1 MTFDQHL
8 DLLHLKPQQK
18 SILAVSFALF
28 NLGLAFAT
36 WASRVPDVRNL
47 ALLTATTLGY
57 VLLFRGL
64 GTLVM
69 MPIIAWLIPKFGSKN
84 VALFMGCMV
93 ALTLFPI
100 SLMDNWFSLALLMM
114 TIGMCSSG
122 FNISL
127 NSLGSV
133 VETETGQS
141 HMSKIHSWFGVG
153 MVFGAV
159 FGTFATRLS
168 WSVHIHFG
176 LVSLMMVLIL
186 AFVANYLPN
195 DKPNIEA
202 TIPTFMWPHDGLIAL
217 GLITFLAATIETSI
231 MNWVSLFFTDH
242 VQASESLV
250 PLGYAVFAGSLLIM
264 RLFGDRLKM
273 KFGAR
278 NLLVGG
284 AAFSVS
290 GLLIAVYATNFMV
303 AIIGMIAT
311 GAGVSLSFPML
322 FSAAGKEGA
331 IALTTVAS
339 FGYVGGMISQ
349 PVMGWVVETYELAGG
364 FLFIA
369 ATTVIIGI
377 LASRARLLAPT
388 H

>member
-1 MTFDQHL
+1 M
-8 DLLHLKPQQK
+8 
-18 SILAVSFALF
+18 
-28 NLGLAFAT
+28 
-36 WASRVPDVRNL
+36 RNL

-84 VALFMGCMV
+84 VALFMGSMV

-195 DKPNIEA
+195 DKLNIEA

-242 VQASESLV
+242 VQASENWV
-250 PLGYAVFAGSLLIM
+250 P
-264 RLFGDRLKM
+264 
-273 KFGAR
+273 
-278 NLLVGG
+278 
-284 AAFSVS
+284 
-290 GLLIAVYATNFMV
+290 
-303 AIIGMIAT
+303 
-311 GAGVSLSFPML
+311 
-322 FSAAGKEGA
+322 
-331 IALTTVAS
+331 
-339 FGYVGGMISQ
+339 
-349 PVMGWVVETYELAGG
+349 
-364 FLFIA
+364 
-369 ATTVIIGI
+369 
-377 LASRARLLAPT
+377 
-388 H
+388 

>member
-1 MTFDQHL
+1 MTYDQYLNLPHL
-8 DLLHLKPQQK
+8 DTQQK

-100 SLMDNWFSLALLMM
+100 SLMDHWFSLAILMM

-168 WSVHIHFG
+168 WSVHI
-176 LVSLMMVLIL
+176 LSLIH
-186 AFVANYLPN
+186 
-195 DKPNIEA
+195 I
-202 TIPTFMWPHDGLIAL
+202 
-217 GLITFLAATIETSI
+217 
-231 MNWVSLFFTDH
+231 
-242 VQASESLV
+242 
-250 PLGYAVFAGSLLIM
+250 
-264 RLFGDRLKM
+264 
-273 KFGAR
+273 
-278 NLLVGG
+278 
-284 AAFSVS
+284 
-290 GLLIAVYATNFMV
+290 
-303 AIIGMIAT
+303 
-311 GAGVSLSFPML
+311 
-322 FSAAGKEGA
+322 
-331 IALTTVAS
+331 
-339 FGYVGGMISQ
+339 
-349 PVMGWVVETYELAGG
+349 
-364 FLFIA
+364 
-369 ATTVIIGI
+369 
-377 LASRARLLAPT
+377 
-388 H
+388 

>member
-1 MTFDQHL
+1 M
-8 DLLHLKPQQK
+8 
-18 SILAVSFALF
+18 LF
-28 NLGLAFAT
+28 I
-36 WASRVPDVRNL
+36 
-47 ALLTATTLGY
+47 
-57 VLLFRGL
+57 
-64 GTLVM
+64 M
-69 MPIIAWLIPKFGSKN
+69 GS
-84 VALFMGCMV
+84 MV

-100 SLMDNWFSLALLMM
+100 SPDNWFSLALLMM
-114 TIGMCSSG
+114 TIGMCSG

-176 LVSLMMVLIL
+176 LVSLMMVLSSFCCEL
-186 AFVANYLPN
+186 FTH
-195 DKPNIEA
+195 DKLNIEA

-284 AAFSVS
+284 AAFSVG
-290 GLLIAVYATNFMV
+290 GLLIAVYAPNFMV
-303 AIIGMIAT
+303 AIIGMIA
-311 GAGVSLSFPML
+311 
-322 FSAAGKEGA
+322 
-331 IALTTVAS
+331 
-339 FGYVGGMISQ
+339 
-349 PVMGWVVETYELAGG
+349 MGLAC
-364 FLFIA
+364 
-369 ATTVIIGI
+369 
-377 LASRARLLAPT
+377 R
-388 H
+388 

>member
-1 MTFDQHL
+1 MAT
-8 DLLHLKPQQK
+8 QQK

-84 VALFMGCMV
+84 VALFMGSMV

-195 DKPNIEA
+195 DKLNIEA

-217 GLITFLAATIETSI
+217 GLITFLAAAIETSI

-242 VQASESLV
+242 VKASESLV

-273 KFGAR
+273 KFGPR
-278 NLLVGG
+278 KLLVGG

-290 GLLIAVYATNFMV
+290 GLLIAVYAPNFMV